1 MNARRVAEF
10 VDSLLRNRRPR
21 RFEPNADDVEAM
33 RAAIDLRAAQPGAAL
48 PTAEFVGELH
58 RTLARQLGGDELDT
72 RRDRDT
78 RAEPRGVTRR
88 GLLGGLGIAA
98 AAAGAGILVDQE
110 LLTSASSTTA
120 RQATLQ
126 PDNGTWQDVMAADEI
141 PAGTAARFATST
153 TIGFVVNDRGRLSA
167 VSGVCTHQG
176 CLLRQEA
183 AGRLECPCH
192 RAAFDLRG
200 KPLYHEQRAPLAPL
214 PRIDVR
220 ANSGRIEVFVPPP
233 V

>member
-1 MNARRVAEF
+1 
-10 VDSLLRNRRPR
+10 
-21 RFEPNADDVEAM
+21 
-33 RAAIDLRAAQPGAAL
+33 
-48 PTAEFVGELH
+48 
-58 RTLARQLGGDELDT
+58 
-72 RRDRDT
+72 
-78 RAEPRGVTRR
+78 
-88 GLLGGLGIAA
+88 
-98 AAAGAGILVDQE
+98 
-110 LLTSASSTTA
+110 
-120 RQATLQ
+120 
-126 PDNGTWQDVMAADEI
+126 MAADAI
-141 PAGTAARFATST
+141 PDGTAARFATST

-200 KPLYHEQRAPLAPL
+200 TPLYHEQRAPLAPL